1 MISIGILYVWKIA
14 NGLRVLNAF
23 KQKLNTVNYVCR
35 AGGTVHLNL
44 TSNKQGRA
52 MEEEEPKTILRK
64 GITTMAILVS
74 VTEEEQK
81 PNCRRE
87 FDCW

>member
-1 MISIGILYVWKIA
+1 MISMGILYVWKIA
-14 NGLRVLNAF
+14 NGLRVLNAL
-23 KQKLNTVNYVCR
+23 KKLNTVYYVSR

-64 GITTMAILVS
+64 GITTLAILVS